1 MANENWKE
9 TNETQGYLYFFVNY
23 ITLTATWKEAAV
35 DLLMLRKPR
44 TNSGERFFPE
54 WPPGRSCI
62 SILVKWALFIGNT
75 EGNHNV
81 TNVYQLTRQKCLH
94 QCQLSTCTQSLQ
106 WFCKLLSDLVH
117 KLLLVMIASFVFVR
131 RLPFLCELNSW
142 GDKLRWLVGIRG
154 RVVNFLDWNTSSP

>member
-9 TNETQGYLYFFVNY
+9 KMRLKVICTSLW
-23 ITLTATWKEAAV
+23 II
-35 DLLMLRKPR
+35 LLWLQLEKKLLWTFWCYGSRGRILVK
-44 TNSGERFFPE
+44 GFFPE